1 MSSMDWFRWHHGS
14 VNDPKFQLVA
24 RKSGASV
31 AEVIAVWA
39 TLLESASMS
48 EPRGSLGQLDFEAID
63 CFLGLTEGLSHTIK
77 RVMSERGLLDTDSS
91 TVSSWKKRQPARERE
106 DLTSTDRVRAYRER
120 QANSTDNADGES
132 MKHHVTPCN
141 AEKRLDESRL
151 DESRLDKVVNCESV
165 GTNSRKKPAT
175 SRRTTLD
182 PAFYPNETG
191 VRIAEGK
198 GLNVAIEL
206 QKFSDYHLA
215 NGNLMAD
222 WQAAFR
228 KWIGN
233 AYPAKTATQP
243 RQQPESFRER
253 DARIAAYRMAEFA
266 PGIAR
271 KPAQS
276 HNTINLEEQSNVI
289 VIAGH

>member
-48 EPRGSLGQLDFEAID
+48 DTRGNLGQLDFEAID
-63 CFLGLTEGLSHTIK
+63 CFLGLTEGLSQNIK
-77 RVMSERGLLDTDSS
+77 SVMSERGLLDTDSN

-120 QANSTDNADGES
+120 KANGTDNDDVNG
-132 MKHHVTPCN
+132 MKHHETPCN

-165 GTNSRKKPAT
+165 GTNSRKKPAKN
-175 SRRTTLD
+175 RRTPLEST
-182 PAFYPNETG
+182 FYPNETG
-191 VRIAEGK
+191 VRIAEEK

-233 AYPAKTATQP
+233 AYPAKIATQP

-253 DARIAAYRMAEFA
+253 DARLAAERVAEFA
-266 PGIAR
+266 PGVAR
-271 KPAQS
+271 KTAQS
-276 HNTINLEEQSNVI
+276 QRTITVEDESNVI
-289 VIAGH
+289 AITGY

>member
-48 EPRGSLGQLDFEAID
+48 DTRGNLGQLDFEAID
-63 CFLGLTEGLSHTIK
+63 CFLGLEDGKALNIK
-77 RVMSERGLLDTDSS
+77 LVMSERGLLDAQSN

-106 DLTSTDRVRAYRER
+106 DLTSAERVRAYRER
-120 QANSTDNADGES
+120 QANGTDGNDA
-132 MKHHVTPCN
+132 KHHVTPCN
-141 AEKRLDESRL
+141 AEKRLDKSRL
-151 DESRLDKVVNCESV
+151 DESRLEDSVVDGYVV
-165 GTNSRKKPAT
+165 GATPRKKPAT
-175 SRRTTLD
+175 SRRTTLNAD
-182 PAFYPNETG
+182 FFPNDAG
-191 VRIAEGK
+191 VKAAEEK
-198 GLNVAIEL
+198 GLSVATEL
-206 QKFSDYHLA
+206 RKFSDHHLS
-215 NGNLMAD
+215 NGSLMAD

-233 AYPAKTATQP
+233 AYPASTARKP
-243 RQQPESFRER
+243 SQQPESFRER
-253 DARIAAYRMAEFA
+253 DDRLASERMSEFA

-271 KPAQS
+271 KTAQS
-276 HNTINLEEQSNVI
+276 QRTITVEDENVI
-289 VIAGH
+289 AINGY